1 MFMLYVSVGTF
12 FILHAP
18 GCGRFIIRSKKK
30 TDWKLKPSVIII
42 HYGDPIKSN
51 QYNDYT
57 IQELSNYVKKELQK
71 LIAEG

>member
-1 MFMLYVSVGTF
+1 MGHPVRQEFLEKMLLFHQLIVLRQGMQ
-12 FILHAP
+12 
-18 GCGRFIIRSKKK
+18 KK